1 VKTVSPKK
9 RWSAC
14 IALAALAAVA
24 GLPAASSRLL
34 GRPDLVKRVRAWSA
48 GATLVAAD
56 AAVMQTRRNDCGPAA
71 LKMVLD
77 AHGIERPLPA
87 LSAEAGLTGRG
98 TSLGPPRAGGPRGG
112 AARPPGGGGAR
123 RGGGGAGP
131 RGPGPPPGGRGGGAG
146 RRGGSRPRGR
156 GGGPAAGSGL
166 PGRSWVLA
174 PEDLADVPLP
184 AIAYVRRS
192 HFVVIRRFAAP
203 QVLEVDDPALGRLRW
218 PVHAFRR
225 IWSGETLIFDPAWAP
240 APHRGAE
247 TMKTVHVRPDG
258 LMKGKNP

>member
-1 VKTVSPKK
+1 VKTVSSKK
-9 RWSAC
+9 RCSAC
-14 IALAALAAVA
+14 IALAALAAVS
-24 GLPAASSRLL
+24 GLPAASSCLL
-34 GRPDLVKRVRAWSA
+34 ERPDLVKRVRAWSA

-87 LSAEAGLTGRG
+87 LSAEVGLTGRG
-98 TSLGPPRAGGPRGG
+98 TSLGRLRA
-112 AARPPGGGGAR
+112 A
-123 RGGGGAGP
+123 
-131 RGPGPPPGGRGGGAG
+131 
-146 RRGGSRPRGR
+146 
-156 GGGPAAGSGL
+156 AAGLGL
-166 PGRSWVLA
+166 PARSWLLGA
-174 PEDLADVPLP
+174 EDLADVPLP
-184 AIAYVRRS
+184 AIAYIRRS

-240 APHRGAE
+240 APHRGAG
-247 TMKTVHVRPDG
+247 TMETVHVRPDG
-258 LMKGKNP
+258 LTKGKTL

>member
-98 TSLGPPRAGGPRGG
+98 TSLGPPRA
-112 AARPPGGGGAR
+112 A
-123 RGGGGAGP
+123 
-131 RGPGPPPGGRGGGAG
+131 
-146 RRGGSRPRGR
+146 
-156 GGGPAAGSGL
+156 AAGSGL

>member
-1 VKTVSPKK
+1 MRTVSPKK
-9 RWSAC
+9 RCSAC
-14 IALAALAAVA
+14 IALAALAAVS
-24 GLPAASSRLL
+24 GLSAASSCLL
-34 GRPDLVKRVRAWSA
+34 ERPDLVKRVRAWSA

-87 LSAEAGLTGRG
+87 LSAEVGLTGRG
-98 TSLGPPRAGGPRGG
+98 TSLGRLRA
-112 AARPPGGGGAR
+112 A
-123 RGGGGAGP
+123 
-131 RGPGPPPGGRGGGAG
+131 
-146 RRGGSRPRGR
+146 
-156 GGGPAAGSGL
+156 AAGLGL
-166 PGRSWVLA
+166 PARSWLLGA
-174 PEDLADVPLP
+174 EDLADVPLP
-184 AIAYVRRS
+184 AIAYIRRS

-247 TMKTVHVRPDG
+247 TMETVHVRPDG
-258 LMKGKNP
+258 LTKGKTL

>member
-1 VKTVSPKK
+1 MKTVSAKK
-9 RWSAC
+9 RCSAC

-98 TSLGPPRAGGPRGG
+98 TSLGRLRA
-112 AARPPGGGGAR
+112 A
-123 RGGGGAGP
+123 
-131 RGPGPPPGGRGGGAG
+131 
-146 RRGGSRPRGR
+146 
-156 GGGPAAGSGL
+156 AAGSGL

-192 HFVVIRRFAAP
+192 HFVVIRRFSAP